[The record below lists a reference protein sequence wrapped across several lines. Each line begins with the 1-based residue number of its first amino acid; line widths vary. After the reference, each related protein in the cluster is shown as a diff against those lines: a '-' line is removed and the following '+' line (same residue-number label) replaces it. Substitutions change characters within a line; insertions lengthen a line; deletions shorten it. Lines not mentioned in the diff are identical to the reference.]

1 MRPARSRL
9 PLLYLVFGDSS
20 NITDIVT
27 QIHDGQFV
35 TIKHTARRFLARQVE
50 RRVQDP

>member
-1 MRPARSRL
+1 M
-9 PLLYLVFGDSS
+9 FGDSP
-20 NITDIVT
+20 NTTDIVT

-35 TIKHTARRFLARQVE
+35 IIKHTARRFLARQVD